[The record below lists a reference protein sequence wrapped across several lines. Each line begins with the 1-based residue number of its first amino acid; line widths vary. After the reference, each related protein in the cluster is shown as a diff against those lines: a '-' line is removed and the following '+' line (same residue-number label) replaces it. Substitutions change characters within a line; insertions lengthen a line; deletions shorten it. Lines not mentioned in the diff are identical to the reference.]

1 MLTSRCVLQGAD
13 TLASGCVAQKVGND
27 SFHRRDD
34 RCGTFAVDPIGRA
47 EGIGKVIEIF

>member
-13 TLASGCVAQKVGND
+13 TLASECVAQKVGND

-34 RCGTFAVDPIGRA
+34 GCGTFAIDAIGRA
-47 EGIGKVIEIF
+47 KGIGEVIEIF